1 MRRVTDLVRTTGP
14 YSRDAAIARP
24 RAQTKEARFCNRVRS
39 DLTAQIGG
47 TPTATQ
53 KYMIE
58 RIVMVL
64 LRIELMDCV
73 ALKNSTLT
81 DSQARDYLAWNNTVS
96 RMLRSLG
103 TKAGNPPPTFD
114 HFSELGDLT
123 LTEMALDD

>member
-14 YSRDAAIARP
+14 YSREAAIARP
-24 RAQTKEARFCNRVRS
+24 RAQTKEARFCNHVRAE
-39 DLTAQIGG
+39 LTAQVGG

-53 KYMIE
+53 KYLIE
-58 RIVMVL
+58 RIVMTL

-81 DSQARDYLAWNNTVS
+81 ESQARDYLAWNNTVS

-103 TKAGNPPPTFD
+103 TKPASAERTFD
-114 HFSELGDLT
+114 HLGELGDLS
-123 LTEMALDD
+123 LAEVDD